1 MPALGKI
8 SPVRIEL
15 LDRNRHDRAGF
26 DCGVP
31 ALNVYLQ
38 RQAAQDVEKRAAVVY
53 VAVIEPP
60 SIEGYYTLSQFSINL
75 SQLREIVAKTLTR
88 YPVVSTTLL
97 GRLAISGALK
107 GRRLGEEL
115 LFDALRRSLAQSVHI
130 ASAGVVVDAKD
141 EKAAAFYGKYGFIP
155 ILDAKYRLFLP
166 MKTIQQMF

>member
-1 MPALGKI
+1 MPALDKI
-8 SPVRIEL
+8 SSFRIEL
-15 LDRNRHDRAGF
+15 LDRNRHERAGF

-31 ALNVYLQ
+31 ALNAYLQ

-60 SIEGYYTLSQFSINL
+60 SIAGYYTLSQFSIHL
-75 SQLREIVAKTLTR
+75 KQLPEIVAKTLTR

-97 GRLAISGALK
+97 GRLAISITLK

-115 LFDALRRSLAQSVHI
+115 LFDALRRSLAQSKHI

-141 EKAAAFYGKYGFIP
+141 ENAAVFYRKYDFTP
-155 ILDAKYRLFLP
+155 ILDADHKFFLS
-166 MKTIQQMF
+166 MNKIQQMF